1 MCGFCLKYDSMQS
14 DTILSK
20 QQSHPAMVLSCQRL
34 MKALRFN
41 YSAIPGVM
49 LAQRMKDI
57 NNPMNKEFMQISVFF
72 HNFFKKKK
80 KIRNLS
86 HIFFY

>member
-34 MKALRFN
+34 TKALRFN

-57 NNPMNKEFMQISVFF
+57 NNPMNKEFMQISFSSQLF
-72 HNFFKKKK
+72 QKEKENSK
-80 KIRNLS
+80 S
-86 HIFFY
+86 QPYFFY